1 MIEVERSVEMT
12 KLLERAFVEV
22 SKLPQQEQDTV
33 ATWILEELASERRWE
48 ELFAKSPHAL
58 EQLAEEALAEFR
70 AGRTQVLDPD
80 NL

>member
-1 MIEVERSVEMT
+1 MT

-33 ATWILEELASERRWE
+33 ATWILELASEQRWD
-48 ELFAKSPHAL
+48 ELFAKSPQVL
-58 EQLAEEALAEFR
+58 ERLADEALAEFR

-80 NL
+80 KL